1 MSVGE
6 AGAAPAGRGAP
17 RYEGGVVWRER
28 AGAASGGSGQSRDA
42 LKNNKTYTDPFR
54 NKVGV

>member
-6 AGAAPAGRGAP
+6 GRGAP

-42 LKNNKTYTDPFR
+42 LKNNKRYTDPFR